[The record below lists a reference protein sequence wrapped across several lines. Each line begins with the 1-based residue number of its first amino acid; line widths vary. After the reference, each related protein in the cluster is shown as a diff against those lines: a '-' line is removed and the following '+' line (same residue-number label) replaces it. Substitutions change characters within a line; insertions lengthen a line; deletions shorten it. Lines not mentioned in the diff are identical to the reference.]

1 MACGEPPTPGSLLS
15 TCREPRSPV
24 LLTPRDMDLAGVD
37 SDYAQTVVAMT
48 KNEVGAVSEEAA
60 ARFLDR
66 NFHLVTQGDHAVN
79 ARGIDLITVS
89 RSSTVAMIEVKGTAG
104 LSLGAQAANAAGRAE
119 NFGGLTGKNQGSE
132 AWLNKD
138 PSLKESGVD
147 AAISSGMI
155 GARVNLLSQSIDLYE
170 RNDLGGWD
178 HVGGPYHC
186 PAADLVAEA

>member
-1 MACGEPPTPGSLLS
+1 MACGEPPAPGSLLS
-15 TCREPRSPV
+15 TCREPDSPH
-24 LLTPRDMDLAGVD
+24 LRTPLDTLGVNEE
-37 SDYAQTVVAMT
+37 YAQTVVAMT

-60 ARFLDR
+60 SRFLHR
-66 NFHLVTQGDHAVN
+66 NLHLATQGDHAVN

-104 LSLGAQAANAAGRAE
+104 LALGAQAANAAGRAE
-119 NFGGLTGKNQGSE
+119 NFSSLTGRNQGSD
-132 AWLNKD
+132 AWLNTD

-170 RNDLGGWD
+170 RNDHGGWD

-186 PAADLVAEA
+186 PADDLVAEA